1 MCFFYLPQFDQAM
14 ILIKSPC
21 FEAFT
26 LSDKNIIFTGSRQEI
41 IHSKKEFLNIIDLA
55 NFCIEPRSLSEV
67 TEFIFNKN
75 IDSEA
80 LDYAVKNK
88 ILINNHIDLSNRY
101 SRNDIYL
108 EYQGIDSKSLRKKIS
123 SMNILIAGCG
133 GIGNIMSYN
142 MVSLGAQ
149 NILLLD
155 DDTVEES
162 NLNRQVLFNECD
174 IGRKKVDALK
184 DRLTSINSTLKIKKI
199 DSNLEK
205 INLQSQDIS
214 LIILSAD
221 SENSLQIISKLATA
235 NKIPLISVGYLAD
248 ISCIGPFY
256 LPDISSCPMC
266 NNIYTDT
273 NDEIDPRLK
282 NINNHYKA
290 PSAPMNNF
298 LAAIMATNDI
308 VNYISGNKTK
318 IKSLNRRYG
327 INSFTFEHDYIE
339 CPVSNNCQYCA

>member
-1 MCFFYLPQFDQAM
+1 M

-26 LSDKNIIFTGSRQEI
+26 LAEKNIIFTGSRQEVI
-41 IHSKKEFLNIIDLA
+41 QNKKEFQDIIDLA
-55 NFCIEPRSLSEV
+55 NFCIAPKNVSDV
-67 TEFIFNKN
+67 DKFILNKK
-75 IDSEA
+75 IGSKT
-80 LDYAVKNK
+80 LDYVIKNK
-88 ILINNHIDLSNRY
+88 ILVKNHIDLSNRY

-108 EYQGIDSKSLRKKIS
+108 EYQGIDSKSLREKIS

-142 MVSLGAQ
+142 MASLGAQ

-155 DDTVEES
+155 DDIIEES
-162 NLNRQVLFNECD
+162 NLNRQFLFNECD
-174 IGRKKVDALK
+174 IGRKKVDALEN
-184 DRLTSINSTLKIKKI
+184 RLTSINSALKIIKI

-205 INLQSQDIS
+205 INLQNQDIS

-221 SENSLQIISKLATA
+221 SENSLNITTKLATSR
-235 NKIPLISVGYLAD
+235 KIPLISVGYLAD
-248 ISCIGPFY
+248 ISCVGPFY
-256 LPDISSCPMC
+256 LPGKSSCPMC
-266 NNIYTDT
+266 HNIYTDS
-273 NDEIDPRLK
+273 NDKIDPGLQS
-282 NINNHYKA
+282 INTHYKA

-308 VNYISGNKTK
+308 INYLSGNEGN

-339 CPVSNNCQYCA
+339 CPISNNCQYCA